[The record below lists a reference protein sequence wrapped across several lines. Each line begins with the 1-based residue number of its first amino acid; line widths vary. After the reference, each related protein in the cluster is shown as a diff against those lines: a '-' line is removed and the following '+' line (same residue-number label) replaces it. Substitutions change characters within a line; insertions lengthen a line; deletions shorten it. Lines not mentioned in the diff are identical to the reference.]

1 MGEKGKKGNN
11 AFSKKLD
18 LKCNFKSHFGFQKMT
33 MDVGSPVSICSRI
46 PIKPRF
52 QKVRFP
58 LLGANEPILN
68 LDINIDDDNV
78 MKYLNHLQF

>member
-1 MGEKGKKGNN
+1 
-11 AFSKKLD
+11 
-18 LKCNFKSHFGFQKMT
+18 MT

-68 LDINIDDDNV
+68 LDINIDDDGV